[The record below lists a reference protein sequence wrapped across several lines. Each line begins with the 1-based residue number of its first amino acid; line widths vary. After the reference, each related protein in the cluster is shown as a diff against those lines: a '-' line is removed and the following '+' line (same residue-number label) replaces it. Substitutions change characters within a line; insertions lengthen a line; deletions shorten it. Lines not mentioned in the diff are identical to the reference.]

1 MATTLSAMF
10 YTNPTMRDVTHHHHD
25 TTGDIFQLFD
35 QPSFANQE
43 EESNELEQ
51 LLNINSSSLLTDD
64 WSDTLDWFDR
74 ELNLI
79 SECNPLSDALSSAT
93 SPSSSLPPT
102 PPSSCT
108 QNDIGNNVTMLLQD
122 PQQLTTSPPS
132 STQPVSPPSYSL
144 PPSPTPSPPL
154 KPLKRS
160 GKFSTKDRKQRKK
173 LQNKTAALRYRQKK
187 KDEYEVLQEKEK
199 ELEAKNAKLKQQ
211 ATDLA
216 AELAYLKNLWIE
228 IYQPKAKN

>member
-1 MATTLSAMF
+1 
-10 YTNPTMRDVTHHHHD
+10 
-25 TTGDIFQLFD
+25 
-35 QPSFANQE
+35 
-43 EESNELEQ
+43 
-51 LLNINSSSLLTDD
+51 
-64 WSDTLDWFDR
+64 
-74 ELNLI
+74 
-79 SECNPLSDALSSAT
+79 
-93 SPSSSLPPT
+93 
-102 PPSSCT
+102 
-108 QNDIGNNVTMLLQD
+108 MLLQD